1 MESLDL
7 VSNPESTMTSAS
19 SIRELHQDLD
29 IVQKSHDRIT
39 KLEVQLDVS
48 FTQNSCS
55 AVIGLCLSNCIDV
68 NLISDGLSTVVYTY
82 NTCEKIILIFLY

>member
-1 MESLDL
+1 MMNVDMHYIFDDHVTWAGFHICNFQMNLTPPVMERTYSMESLDL

-48 FTQNSCS
+48 K
-55 AVIGLCLSNCIDV
+55 AV
-68 NLISDGLSTVVYTY
+68 
-82 NTCEKIILIFLY
+82 